1 MKKPL
6 SGLKDRQNRKT
17 SLLNLALQICITMAA
32 VWKKICHRLFF
43 GIRDHPL
50 RVSPMRLILLLKC
63 TDMESMSPKITIQHR
78 DITNKLCRDF

>member
-1 MKKPL
+1 MKRPL

-17 SLLNLALQICITMAA
+17 SLLSSALQICITMAM
-32 VWKKICHRLFF
+32 VWRKICRRLFF

-50 RVSPMRLILLLKC
+50 RGSLMRLIISLKC
-63 TDMESMSPKITIQHR
+63 TDMESMLPKIMIQHS

>member
-17 SLLNLALQICITMAA
+17 SLLSSALQICITMAA
-32 VWKKICHRLFF
+32 VWKKICRRLFC
-43 GIRDHPL
+43 GIRNHL
-50 RVSPMRLILLLKC
+50 RRDSLMRLILSLKC
-63 TDMESMSPKITIQHR
+63 TDMESMSPKITIQHS

>member
-17 SLLNLALQICITMAA
+17 SLLSSALQICITMAA

-63 TDMESMSPKITIQHR
+63 TDIAAIIS
-78 DITNKLCRDF
+78 